1 MSINLFSIMFE
12 EYTIPSVTIQIN
24 LTSFYALDINY
35 NCLGKLVWI
44 YYKHLKLS
52 SKQNS
57 LSFLSYFSIFLN

>member
-24 LTSFYALDINY
+24 LTSFYALDINS